1 MKKFFKIL
9 GWSLFA
15 VLVIGVF
22 VFLFQKSRKQPDRFA
37 IEEVKLIDTIEN
49 KSVLTGRI
57 EPRNEVLLK
66 PQLSGIV
73 AEIMHKAGDIVQ
85 QGDVIA
91 RIAVVPEMIQVTN
104 AESRVRVAE
113 IAYQKAEE
121 QYKRSQE
128 LLSKEVI
135 AREEFEG
142 MEAAFRQAKEEL
154 ASSREAL
161 QIVVTGKSTGTAS
174 TSTTLVRA
182 TISGKILDIPL
193 KVGNSVIQANT
204 FNDGT
209 TVASIADMNDII
221 FTGKVDETVIGKLR
235 LGMPTYITIGA
246 MGKERFSA
254 QIEYI
259 APKGVDNQ
267 GTNFYEIKAAVHLP
281 NSDAV
286 RAGYSANAE
295 VILNSAYKVLSV
307 PESCLEFEGEKTY
320 VQIVKKEEPKL
331 ETERREI
338 VTGVS
343 DGINI
348 EVKKGVK
355 KGERVRGAKLND
367 K

>member
-1 MKKFFKIL
+1 MKKVFKIL
-9 GWSLFA
+9 GWSLF
-15 VLVIGVF
+15 VVVVVGLF
-22 VFLFQKSRKQPDRFA
+22 VFLFQKSRKQPDRYA
-37 IEEVKLIDTIEN
+37 IETVQKTDTIEN

-91 RIAVVPEMIQVTN
+91 RIAVVPEMMQVTSG
-104 AESRVRVAE
+104 ESRVRVAE
-113 IAYQKAEE
+113 IAFKKAEE
-121 QYKRSQE
+121 QYHRGQE
-128 LLSKEVI
+128 LLAKEVI
-135 AREEFEG
+135 AREEFEAI
-142 MEAAFRQAKEEL
+142 EAAYKQAKEEV

-161 QIVVTGKSTGTAS
+161 QIVLTGKSTGTAS

-182 TISGKILDIPL
+182 TISGMILDVPL

-209 TVASIADMNDII
+209 TVASIADMNDIL
-221 FTGKVDETVIGKLR
+221 FTGKVDETVIGKLQV
-235 LGMPTYITIGA
+235 GMPTYITIGA
-246 MGKERFSA
+246 LGKERFAA

-259 APKGVDNQ
+259 APKGVDNG
-267 GTNFYEIKAAVHLP
+267 GTNYYEIKAAVQLP
-281 NSDAV
+281 EGKAI

-295 VILNSAYKVLSV
+295 VVLKAVYNVLSV
-307 PESCLEFEGEKTY
+307 PESCLLFEGEKTF
-320 VQIVKKEEPKL
+320 VEVVLEEEPNFR
-331 ETERREI
+331 TERREI
-338 VTGVS
+338 ETGVS

-348 EVKKGVK
+348 EVRKGLKMGEKVRGVK
-355 KGERVRGAKLND
+355 LTD